1 MNRFTNINIKNQY
14 KKTIIYFVISII
26 LIILSIVFYAWK
38 CSIIKT
44 SRVQEKSLNDI
55 IINEKTEKDYK
66 SAYINNVS
74 NPVKF
79 AIDKENNNAYYIV
92 NDGKYLYVIYMNE
105 EKYQSII
112 QNKSEVKIEGITK
125 YPTKD
130 VKELAIEKFNDD
142 KDENDKISLVDYDNY
157 FGDVYLDM
165 EESESSIA
173 IFQIFLIVITI
184 IPGIIIFIINL
195 VKIINFNKI
204 KSKYSIKELDNE
216 MNDKNSFYYD
226 KANLYLT
233 PNYIINF
240 SGKLFIIKYTDIDWI
255 YPNIT
260 KTNGIKTAKSIILIT
275 KENKTYIISNLSN
288 ITRKSKEI
296 YDEIWDT
303 IVSKNSDMLVGY
315 TEENIKAYK
324 DKKKKVE

>member
-1 MNRFTNINIKNQY
+1 MNSFTNINIKNQY

-26 LIILSIVFYAWK
+26 LIVLSIVFYAWK

-55 IINEKTEKDYK
+55 IIKEENEKDYK

-165 EESESSIA
+165 EDSESSVA
-173 IFQIFLIVITI
+173 IFQIFLVVITI
-184 IPGIIIFIINL
+184 IPVIIIFIINL
-195 VKIINFNKI
+195 AKIINFNKI
-204 KSKYSIKELDNE
+204 KNKYNIKELDNE
-216 MNDKNSFYYD
+216 MNDKNSFYYN

-275 KENKTYIISNLSN
+275 KENKTYTISNLCN
-288 ITRKSKEI
+288 LTRKSKEI

-315 TEENIKAYK
+315 TEENIKVHK
-324 DKKKKVE
+324 DKKRR

>member
-1 MNRFTNINIKNQY
+1 MNSFTNINIKNQY

-184 IPGIIIFIINL
+184 IPGIIIFIVNL
-195 VKIINFNKI
+195 AKIINFNKI

-216 MNDKNSFYYD
+216 MNDKNSFYYN

-240 SGKLFIIKYTDIDWI
+240 SGKLFIIKYIDIDWI

-324 DKKKKVE
+324 DKKRK

>member
-1 MNRFTNINIKNQY
+1 MNSFTNINIKNQY

-44 SRVQEKSLNDI
+44 SRVQDKSLNDI
-55 IINEKTEKDYK
+55 IINEKNEKDYK
-66 SAYINNVS
+66 RAYINNVS

-112 QNKSEVKIEGITK
+112 QSKSEVKIEGITK

-173 IFQIFLIVITI
+173 IFQIFLVVITI
-184 IPGIIIFIINL
+184 IPGIIIFIVNL
-195 VKIINFNKI
+195 AKIINFNKI

-216 MNDKNSFYYD
+216 MNDKNSFYYN

-233 PNYIINF
+233 PNYIISF
-240 SGKLFIIKYTDIDWI
+240 SGKLFIIKYIDIDWI

-324 DKKKKVE
+324 DKKRK

>member
-1 MNRFTNINIKNQY
+1 MNSFTNINIKNQY

-44 SRVQEKSLNDI
+44 SRVQDKSLNDI
-55 IINEKTEKDYK
+55 IINEKNEKDFK

-112 QNKSEVKIEGITK
+112 QSKSEVKIEGITK

-173 IFQIFLIVITI
+173 IFQIFLVVITI
-184 IPGIIIFIINL
+184 IPGIIIFIVNL
-195 VKIINFNKI
+195 AKIINFNKI

-216 MNDKNSFYYD
+216 MNDKNSFYYN

-240 SGKLFIIKYTDIDWI
+240 SGKLFIIKYIDIDWI

-275 KENKTYIISNLSN
+275 KENKAYNISNLSN
-288 ITRKSKEI
+288 LTRKSKEI

-324 DKKKKVE
+324 DKKRK

>member
-1 MNRFTNINIKNQY
+1 MNSFTNINIKNQY

-324 DKKKKVE
+324 DKKRK

>member
-105 EKYQSII
+105 AKYQSII
-112 QNKSEVKIEGITK
+112 QNKSEVKIGGITK

-165 EESESSIA
+165 EESESSVA

-184 IPGIIIFIINL
+184 IPGIIIFIVNL
-195 VKIINFNKI
+195 AKIINFNKI

-216 MNDKNSFYYD
+216 MNDKNSFYYN

-260 KTNGIKTAKSIILIT
+260 KANGIKTAKSIILIT

-315 TEENIKAYK
+315 TEENIKVHK
-324 DKKKKVE
+324 DKRRK

>member
-1 MNRFTNINIKNQY
+1 MNSFTNINIKNQY

-275 KENKTYIISNLSN
+275 KGNKTYNISNLSN
-288 ITRKSKEI
+288 LTRKSKEI

-324 DKKKKVE
+324 DKKRK

>member
-1 MNRFTNINIKNQY
+1 MNSFTNINIKNQY

-44 SRVQEKSLNDI
+44 SRVQDKSLNDI
-55 IINEKTEKDYK
+55 IINEKNEKDYK
-66 SAYINNVS
+66 RAYINNVS

-112 QNKSEVKIEGITK
+112 QSKSEVKIEGITK
-125 YPTKD
+125 YPAKD

-173 IFQIFLIVITI
+173 IFQIFLVVITI
-184 IPGIIIFIINL
+184 IPGIIIFIVNL
-195 VKIINFNKI
+195 AKIINFNKI

-216 MNDKNSFYYD
+216 MNDKNSFYYN

-240 SGKLFIIKYTDIDWI
+240 SGKLFIIKYIDIDWI

-260 KTNGIKTAKSIILIT
+260 KTNGIKTAKSIILVT

-324 DKKKKVE
+324 DKKRK

>member
-105 EKYQSII
+105 AKYQSII

-324 DKKKKVE
+324 DKKRK

>member
-1 MNRFTNINIKNQY
+1 MNSFTNINIKNQY
-14 KKTIIYFVISII
+14 KNTIIYFVISII
-26 LIILSIVFYAWK
+26 LIVLSIVFYAWK

-55 IINEKTEKDYK
+55 IINEENEKDYK

-165 EESESSIA
+165 EESESSVA
-173 IFQIFLIVITI
+173 IFQIFLVVITI

-195 VKIINFNKI
+195 AKIINFNKI
-204 KSKYSIKELDNE
+204 KSKYNIKELDNE
-216 MNDKNSFYYD
+216 MNDKNSFYYN

-275 KENKTYIISNLSN
+275 KENKTYNISNLSN
-288 ITRKSKEI
+288 LTRKSKEI

-315 TEENIKAYK
+315 TEENIKAHK
-324 DKKKKVE
+324 DKRRK

>member
-1 MNRFTNINIKNQY
+1 MNSFTNINIKNQY

-44 SRVQEKSLNDI
+44 SRVQDKSLNDI
-55 IINEKTEKDYK
+55 IINEKNEKDYK
-66 SAYINNVS
+66 RAYINNVS

-173 IFQIFLIVITI
+173 IFQIFLVVITI
-184 IPGIIIFIINL
+184 IPGIIIFIVNL
-195 VKIINFNKI
+195 AKIINFNKI

-216 MNDKNSFYYD
+216 MNDKNSFYYN

-233 PNYIINF
+233 PNFIINF
-240 SGKLFIIKYTDIDWI
+240 SGKLFIIKYIDIDWI

-275 KENKTYIISNLSN
+275 KENKAYNISNLSN

-324 DKKKKVE
+324 DKKRK

>member
-1 MNRFTNINIKNQY
+1 MNSFTNINIKNQY

-44 SRVQEKSLNDI
+44 SRVQDKSLNDI
-55 IINEKTEKDYK
+55 IINEKNEKDYK
-66 SAYINNVS
+66 RAYINNVS

-112 QNKSEVKIEGITK
+112 QSKSEVKIEGITK

-240 SGKLFIIKYTDIDWI
+240 SGKLFIIKYIDIDWI

-275 KENKTYIISNLSN
+275 KENKAYNISNLSN
-288 ITRKSKEI
+288 LTRKSKEI

-324 DKKKKVE
+324 DKKRK

>member
-1 MNRFTNINIKNQY
+1 MNSFTNINIKNQY

-44 SRVQEKSLNDI
+44 SRVQDKSLNDI
-55 IINEKTEKDYK
+55 IINEKNEKDYK
-66 SAYINNVS
+66 RAYINNVS

-173 IFQIFLIVITI
+173 IFQIFLVVITI
-184 IPGIIIFIINL
+184 IPGIIIFIVNL
-195 VKIINFNKI
+195 AKIINFNKI

-216 MNDKNSFYYD
+216 MNDKNSFYYN

-233 PNYIINF
+233 PNFIINF
-240 SGKLFIIKYTDIDWI
+240 SGKLFIIKYIDIDWI

-324 DKKKKVE
+324 DKKRK

>member
-1 MNRFTNINIKNQY
+1 MNSFTNINIKIQY

-55 IINEKTEKDYK
+55 IINEENEKDYK

-165 EESESSIA
+165 EELESSVA

-195 VKIINFNKI
+195 AKIINFNKI
-204 KSKYSIKELDNE
+204 KSKYNIKELDNE
-216 MNDKNSFYYD
+216 MNDKNSFYYN

-275 KENKTYIISNLSN
+275 KENKTYNISNLSN
-288 ITRKSKEI
+288 LTRKSKEI
-296 YDEIWDT
+296 YNEIWDT
-303 IVSKNSDMLVGY
+303 ILSKNNNMLVGY

-324 DKKKKVE
+324 DKKRR

>member
-1 MNRFTNINIKNQY
+1 MNSFTNINIKNQY

-55 IINEKTEKDYK
+55 IINEENEKDYK

-74 NPVKF
+74 SPVKF

-112 QNKSEVKIEGITK
+112 QNKSEIKIEGITK

-165 EESESSIA
+165 EESESSVA

-195 VKIINFNKI
+195 AKIINFNKI
-204 KSKYSIKELDNE
+204 KSKYNIKELDNE
-216 MNDKNSFYYD
+216 MNDKNSFYYN

-275 KENKTYIISNLSN
+275 KENKTYNISNLSN
-288 ITRKSKEI
+288 LTRKSKEI

-315 TEENIKAYK
+315 TEENIKAHK
-324 DKKKKVE
+324 DERRK

>member
-1 MNRFTNINIKNQY
+1 MNSFTNINIKNQY

-105 EKYQSII
+105 AKYQSII

-142 KDENDKISLVDYDNY
+142 KDEDDKISLVDYDNY

-173 IFQIFLIVITI
+173 IFQIFLVVITI
-184 IPGIIIFIINL
+184 IPGIIIFIVNL
-195 VKIINFNKI
+195 AKIINFNKI

-216 MNDKNSFYYD
+216 MNDKNSFYYN

-240 SGKLFIIKYTDIDWI
+240 SGKLFIIKYIDIDWI

-260 KTNGIKTAKSIILIT
+260 KTNGIKTARSIILIT

-324 DKKKKVE
+324 DKKRK

>member
-1 MNRFTNINIKNQY
+1 MNSFTNINIKNQY

-26 LIILSIVFYAWK
+26 LIVLSIVFYAWK

-55 IINEKTEKDYK
+55 IIKEENEKDYK

-165 EESESSIA
+165 EESESSVA
-173 IFQIFLIVITI
+173 IFQIFLVVITI

-195 VKIINFNKI
+195 AKIINFNKI
-204 KSKYSIKELDNE
+204 KNKYNIKELDNE
-216 MNDKNSFYYD
+216 MNDKNSFYYN

-275 KENKTYIISNLSN
+275 KENKTYTISNLCN
-288 ITRKSKEI
+288 LTRKSKEI

-315 TEENIKAYK
+315 TEENIKVHK
-324 DKKKKVE
+324 DKKRR

>member
-1 MNRFTNINIKNQY
+1 MNSFTNINIKNQY

-55 IINEKTEKDYK
+55 IINEENEKDYK

-74 NPVKF
+74 SPVKF

-165 EESESSIA
+165 EESESSVA

-184 IPGIIIFIINL
+184 IPGIIIFIVNL
-195 VKIINFNKI
+195 AKIINFNKI
-204 KSKYSIKELDNE
+204 KSKYNIKELDNE
-216 MNDKNSFYYD
+216 MNDKNSFYYN

-240 SGKLFIIKYTDIDWI
+240 SGKLFIIKYIDIDWI

-275 KENKTYIISNLSN
+275 KENKTYNISNLSN

-324 DKKKKVE
+324 DKKRK

>member
-1 MNRFTNINIKNQY
+1 MNSFTNINIKNQY

-55 IINEKTEKDYK
+55 IINEENEKDYK

-74 NPVKF
+74 SPVKF

-165 EESESSIA
+165 EESESSVA

-184 IPGIIIFIINL
+184 IPGIIIFIVNL
-195 VKIINFNKI
+195 AKIINFNKI

-303 IVSKNSDMLVGY
+303 IVSKNSDMLAGY

-324 DKKKKVE
+324 DKKRK

>member
-1 MNRFTNINIKNQY
+1 MNSFTNINIKNQY

-105 EKYQSII
+105 AKYQSII

-275 KENKTYIISNLSN
+275 KGNKTYNISNLSN
-288 ITRKSKEI
+288 LTRKSKEI

-324 DKKKKVE
+324 DKKRK